1 MRNLDIWAILMNMD
15 PSQGSFDMPLVQIS
29 DDKVF
34 VEDNNGIDQVF
45 VDDNNGIDKVFVE
58 DNNGIKPVDSK
69 YSPKRKCVI
78 SLDGARYTIGM
89 VTLYIYSYHHLINLF
104 N

>member
-1 MRNLDIWAILMNMD
+1 MHNLDIWVKLMIMD
-15 PSQGSFDMPLVQIS
+15 PSQGLFDMPLVQIS

-34 VEDNNGIDQVF
+34 VEDK
-45 VDDNNGIDKVFVE
+45 NGIDKVFVE

-78 SLDGARYTIGM
+78 SLDGARYTIGT
-89 VTLYIYSYHHLINLF
+89 VNLPSFDQLI
-104 N
+104 